1 MSTLFDMDTY
11 APSYPHLAGHQ
22 AADTS
27 RDAAPSFESA
37 SIIRLRV
44 LREYQERGAMTADE
58 CAERMRLSILTIRPR
73 CTELKRLGLLRDTGK
88 RRPNASGKMAMVLTA

>member
-1 MSTLFDMDTY
+1 MNTLFDMDTY

-22 AADTS
+22 ATDTS
-27 RDAAPSFESA
+27 RDAAPLDAATIRAKVLSTFKDSA
-37 SIIRLRV
+37 P
-44 LREYQERGAMTADE
+44 MTADE